1 MPEML
6 TPREVAEIMKIS
18 YEAALAFIR
27 FSGIDYVKVGR
38 QYRVSRQKL
47 EAFLNKK
54 GITLVSLDEQTTIQP
69 L

>member
-1 MPEML
+1 MPEIL
-6 TPREVAEIMKIS
+6 TPREVAEIMKVS
-18 YEAALAFIR
+18 YESALVFIR

-54 GITLVSLDEQTTIQP
+54 GITLVSLDE
-69 L
+69 

>member
-27 FSGIDYVKVGR
+27 YSGIDYVKVGR
-38 QYRVSRQKL
+38 QYRVSQDKL
-47 EAFLNKK
+47 DTFLNKK
-54 GITLVSLDEQTTIQP
+54 GVTIVALDEYC
-69 L
+69 